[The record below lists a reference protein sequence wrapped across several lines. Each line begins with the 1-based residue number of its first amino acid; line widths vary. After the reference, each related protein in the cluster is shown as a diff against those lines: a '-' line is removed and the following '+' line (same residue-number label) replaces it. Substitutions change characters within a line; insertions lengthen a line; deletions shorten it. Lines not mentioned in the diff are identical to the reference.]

1 MMSDAGSDK
10 SNSGEPSAA
19 ESAGETKRV
28 IKIGSQREGHG
39 PVVPQEPERPK
50 IDGAEAQSWD
60 PPAPA
65 PKAESLEPAVAKP
78 AAAVEVSTT
87 PDSAAA
93 ESSVADTSSESGSPE
108 GTVDVAGAGGDAVA
122 PNAAGDA
129 GEKKSFPPP
138 RVQRLSA
145 ELQEEID
152 AALAG
157 VSMDALLGGGDAGE
171 AKATEPEVEKRY
183 RATVVKV
190 HREDVFFSL
199 PGHHEG
205 VTSLRQFAENPEP
218 GELVEVIVKRLNAE
232 DGLYELALPGASID
246 IQDWSDVSEGTVVE
260 TMVKGHNKGGLECE
274 VSGIRGFMPVSQI
287 DVFRVEDLE
296 QYVGKKFNCV
306 ITEANESRG
315 NLVLSRRAVLE
326 REREAVRA
334 ETMGALAVGQVHE
347 GTVRKLMDFG
357 AFVDIGGVDG
367 LIHVS
372 KLSWDRI
379 KHPSEVVEEGQK
391 VKVVIDKIDV
401 DTGKISM
408 SYRDA
413 VSEHPWH
420 AAAKNF
426 IEGTVVDGTV
436 SKIMDFGAFVKVAT
450 GVEGLVHI
458 SELAHHRVV
467 KVQNV
472 VSEGQAVS
480 VKVLSMD
487 PDAQRMSLS
496 IKQAMAPPAS
506 ASKGKQEP
514 TEEEPVRESAVKKH
528 EGALRGGT
536 DKKSGGEQFG
546 LKW

>member
-10 SNSGEPSAA
+10 SNSGESPAA
-19 ESAGETKRV
+19 ESAKATETKRV

-65 PKAESLEPAVAKP
+65 TPAGSAPPSSEPEPERSDAPAEATPVPVPEAVAISSADEDA
-78 AAAVEVSTT
+78 AAAVQPESTAT
-87 PDSAAA
+87 D
-93 ESSVADTSSESGSPE
+93 G
-108 GTVDVAGAGGDAVA
+108 
-122 PNAAGDA
+122 
-129 GEKKSFPPP
+129 KKSFPPP

-145 ELQEEID
+145 ELQDEID

-157 VSMDALLGGGDAGE
+157 VSMDDLLGGGAASG
-171 AKATEPEVEKRY
+171 AKANEPEVEKRY

-218 GELVEVIVKRLNAE
+218 GALVEVIVKRLNAE

-246 IQDWSDVSEGTVVE
+246 IQDWSDISEGTVVE
-260 TMVKGHNKGGLECE
+260 AMVKGHNKGGLECE

-287 DVFRVEDLE
+287 DIFRVEDLE
-296 QYVGKKFNCV
+296 QFIGKKFNCV
-306 ITEANESRG
+306 ISEANESRG

-401 DTGKISM
+401 DTGKISL

-413 VSEHPWH
+413 VSEHPWQ

-426 IEGTVVDGTV
+426 VEGTVVDGTV
-436 SKIMDFGAFVKVAT
+436 SKIMDFGAFIKIAT
-450 GVEGLVHI
+450 GVEGLAHI
-458 SELAHHRVV
+458 SELAHHRVTRV
-467 KVQNV
+467 ANV

-480 VKVLSMD
+480 VKILSID
-487 PDAQRMSLS
+487 ADAQRMSLS
-496 IKQAMAPPAS
+496 IKQAMAAPAIAS
-506 ASKGKQEP
+506 AGKQDP
-514 TEEEPVRESAVKKH
+514 AEEEPARESAVKKH
-528 EGALRGGT
+528 QGALRGGT

>member
-1 MMSDAGSDK
+1 MSDAGSDK

-65 PKAESLEPAVAKP
+65 PRAESPESAVAKP
-78 AAAVEVSTT
+78 AAAVEGAST
-87 PDSAAA
+87 PDSATAA
-93 ESSVADTSSESGSPE
+93 SSGADTGSEAGSPE
-108 GTVDVAGAGGDAVA
+108 GTVEVAASGGDAVA
-122 PNAAGDA
+122 PNATGDA

-171 AKATEPEVEKRY
+171 AKATEPELEKRY

-426 IEGTVVDGTV
+426 VEGTVVDGTV